1 MALAHFATLALKK
14 TLFTLPDLNRQLT
27 QAPPGQTLTHYLINL
42 TTPTKIK
49 IGKMVS

>member
-1 MALAHFATLALKK
+1 MALAHFATLTFIQALKK

-42 TTPTKIK
+42 TN
-49 IGKMVS
+49 